1 VKTLVFE
8 TPNKPIVIDQKMP
21 EINDTE
27 VLIRTRTVG
36 ICHSDYELLAGRYII
51 PISYPVTPGHEWCGE
66 IVEVGKSVRNYKVG
80 DRVVGECVVRTPERL
95 HHFGFSMNGADREYF
110 NVNPDWLHKL
120 PDGVDDN
127 RGALIEPFTC
137 GFYAVLRSGGK
148 NASETVVVIRGDF
161 SDEDRVEGVAVDV
174 DCLVDRVLA
183 GCTEFN
189 SAGGVDGEVPAGAD
203 GGVVDVS
210 LDRGDREGPA
220 DLDRGGRSIGGF
232 QR

>member
-1 VKTLVFE
+1 MT
-8 TPNKPIVIDQKMP
+8 
-21 EINDTE
+21 
-27 VLIRTRTVG
+27 
-36 ICHSDYELLAGRYII
+36 AGRLRRCRGAPYAN
-51 PISYPVTPGHEWCGE
+51 PVASSAVEGRSHSPVSSTRCSAIGLFDGAHRLN
-66 IVEVGKSVRNYKVG
+66 EVG
-80 DRVVGECVVRTPERL
+80 E
-95 HHFGFSMNGADREYF
+95 
-110 NVNPDWLHKL
+110 
-120 PDGVDDN
+120 
-127 RGALIEPFTC
+127 
-137 GFYAVLRSGGK
+137 GGH
-148 NASETVVVIRGDF
+148 ASETVVVIRGDF

-174 DCLVDRVLA
+174 DCLVDGVLA